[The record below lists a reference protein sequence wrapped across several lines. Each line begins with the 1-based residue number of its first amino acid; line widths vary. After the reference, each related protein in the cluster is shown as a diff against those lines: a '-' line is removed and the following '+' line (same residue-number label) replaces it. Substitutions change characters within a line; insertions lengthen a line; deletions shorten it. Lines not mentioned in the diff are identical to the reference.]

1 MWSAISCE
9 KIEGDQTG
17 EPFLDTSPAKKI
29 LEIRD
34 LSIRYLP
41 REGKP
46 VHSVNDVSLR
56 VGAAEVVGIIGESG
70 SGKSTLAA
78 SILRLL
84 PSHADCGTGSIL
96 FEGRDVIAMPEK
108 DLREIRG
115 ARVAMVSQD
124 PATSLNPVLKIGTQ
138 ISEVLRAH
146 LSLTRAERK
155 TRVMELLR
163 EVGFNDPERIYA
175 AYPHELSGGQRQ
187 RVVIAQAMAGRPALI
202 IADEPT
208 SKLDSQLQ
216 AEILAL
222 LADVV
227 RRHKAALILIT
238 HDPAILVGF
247 ADRIAVMYA
256 GRIVEEGST
265 NDVLRN
271 PLHPYTQSFLGLFA
285 AAGAQ
290 PGQRSQFDAIAGEP
304 ADLTQIGPGCCFE
317 GRCSERMEICA
328 RQAPSESTNEQSH
341 RVSCFKY
348 GN

>member
-1 MWSAISCE
+1 LFSVLHCE
-9 KIEGDQTG
+9 KIEKHQTG
-17 EPFLDTSPAKKI
+17 EPFLDTNPAREV

-34 LSIRYLP
+34 LNVRYLP
-41 REGKP
+41 RGGKP
-46 VHSVNDVSLR
+46 VSSVNEVSLR

-84 PSHADCGTGSIL
+84 PRHADCGTGSIL
-96 FEGRDVIAMPEK
+96 FEGRDVLAMREK
-108 DLREIRG
+108 ELRELRG

-124 PATSLNPVLKIGTQ
+124 PAASLNPVLKIGTQ
-138 ISEVLRAH
+138 VSEVLRAH
-146 LSLTRAERK
+146 FSLNRKERK
-155 TRVMELLR
+155 DRAVELLR

-187 RVVIAQAMAGRPALI
+187 RVVIAQAMACRPALI

-216 AEILAL
+216 ADILAL

-227 RRHKAALILIT
+227 RRHKTALIFIT
-238 HDPAILVGF
+238 HDPSILIGL
-247 ADRIAVMYA
+247 ADRIAIMYA
-256 GRIVEEGST
+256 GRIVEEGGI

-271 PLHPYTQSFLGLFA
+271 PLHPYTQSLLRLFA
-285 AAGAQ
+285 ATGAQ
-290 PGQRSQFDAIAGEP
+290 GGKRANFPIIAGEP
-304 ADLTQIGPGCCFE
+304 ADLTQVSHGCCFE
-317 GRCSERMEICA
+317 PRCLERMEVCA
-328 RQAPSESTNEQSH
+328 RQAPSELTKEQSH

-348 GN
+348 AN